1 MMTPNTTA
9 LSAKVWRGALDELA
23 LVASASGVAATKD
36 RLSEL
41 VILLMLAPEPHM
53 LLGVNAIAPDRLRAL
68 VDIEAFD
75 TALMAMLGS
84 PLGFLLSRGQDG
96 ESLATIALPG
106 ALQEQSASGAS
117 PALALIAALALS
129 LGNRRSLTQSMRS
142 QAQPAERCVLH

>member
-1 MMTPNTTA
+1 MMTRNTTA
-9 LSAKVWRGALDELA
+9 LSAKAWRGAMDELA

-68 VDIEAFD
+68 VDVEAFD
-75 TALMAMLGS
+75 TALMAMLSS
-84 PLGFLLSRGQDG
+84 PVGFLLSRGQDG